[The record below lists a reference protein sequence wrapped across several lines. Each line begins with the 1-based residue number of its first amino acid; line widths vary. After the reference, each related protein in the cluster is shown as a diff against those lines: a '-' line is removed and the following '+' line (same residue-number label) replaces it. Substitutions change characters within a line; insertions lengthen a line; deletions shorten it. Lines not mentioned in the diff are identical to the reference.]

1 MADDIRDL
9 GSAPLWRHSP
19 NWARDPSTEIVM
31 LRRVISERG
40 TPHRLVQ
47 LEKDVPIN
55 FETEFVCTSK
65 AEEKAVLAFFHGCR
79 GRVKQFWIEHPRSL
93 FDLKRSAPNG
103 SSQLACI
110 NNNFDKQYCGYERF
124 YMIMNNGD
132 LITRKITGAEY
143 DKNDDELIL
152 SFTGDTDRDI
162 NLGDY
167 QRMGRLL
174 LVRLDSDDLTI
185 RMETPSICTFS
196 LKFVELVNE
205 YGAV

>member
-1 MADDIRDL
+1 
-9 GSAPLWRHSP
+9 
-19 NWARDPSTEIVM
+19 
-31 LRRVISERG
+31 
-40 TPHRLVQ
+40 
-47 LEKDVPIN
+47 
-55 FETEFVCTSK
+55 
-65 AEEKAVLAFFHGCR
+65 
-79 GRVKQFWIEHPRSL
+79 
-93 FDLKRSAPNG
+93 
-103 SSQLACI
+103 
-110 NNNFDKQYCGYERF
+110 
-124 YMIMNNGD
+124 MNNGD